1 MLLEDYYEDHLIASL
16 GRETNSILISLFM
29 ASYLYHEIKQIINQI
44 VTRYKYLVQ
53 IYFYKIYEMTYFI
66 LCKYKIKICLSKLC

>member
-44 VTRYKYLVQ
+44 VYEFYVNFKYE
-53 IYFYKIYEMTYFI
+53 YDYENSADIEHKDRKKSIIF
-66 LCKYKIKICLSKLC
+66 S